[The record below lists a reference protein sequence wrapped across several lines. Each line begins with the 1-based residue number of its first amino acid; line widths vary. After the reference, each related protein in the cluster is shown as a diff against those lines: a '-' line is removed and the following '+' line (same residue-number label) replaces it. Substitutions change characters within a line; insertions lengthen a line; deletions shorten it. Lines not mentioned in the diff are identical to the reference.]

1 MLAAGCDEAVHSD
14 VTSDIKGFNNGT
26 WDSYFLVE
34 NVWSKNYEGIRIV
47 NRFLERIDDLKMP
60 VKPTVSGTD
69 EQLIRTRERMK
80 GEAFFLRAYFYFELI
95 KRYAVYL
102 CLQNH

>member
-1 MLAAGCDEAVHSD
+1 M
-14 VTSDIKGFNNGT
+14 
-26 WDSYFLVE
+26 VE

-80 GEAFFLRAYFYFELI
+80 GEAFFLRPNSFLSSNPTLSELPLYCSGRRLAAESQSAI
-95 KRYAVYL
+95 ICFMQSSYEARVA
-102 CLQNH
+102 C